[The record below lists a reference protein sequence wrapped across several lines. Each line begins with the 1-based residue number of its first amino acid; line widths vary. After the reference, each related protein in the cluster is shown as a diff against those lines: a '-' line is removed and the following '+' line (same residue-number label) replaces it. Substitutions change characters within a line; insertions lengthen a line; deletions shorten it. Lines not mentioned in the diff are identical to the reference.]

1 MFKDLQKLR
10 IEKRLR
16 KSSLITLLLSAVA
29 SVIAIIVMGIIIFRY
44 NYALTYYAFPQGDIA
59 LAMNDYAEVRSAQ

>member
-29 SVIAIIVMGIIIFRY
+29 SVIAIIVMGIIIFR
-44 NYALTYYAFPQGDIA
+44 LFSSI
-59 LAMNDYAEVRSAQ
+59 